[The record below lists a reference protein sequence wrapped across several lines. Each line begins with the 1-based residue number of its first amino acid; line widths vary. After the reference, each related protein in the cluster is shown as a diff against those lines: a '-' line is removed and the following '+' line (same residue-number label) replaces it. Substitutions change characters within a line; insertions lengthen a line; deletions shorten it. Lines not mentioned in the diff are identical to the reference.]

1 MREMGMYKIDTGAS
15 SFFLERL
22 GTDDSVSEINLSNN
36 LLYNLYSFAQESV
49 HLEKNSSLKIP
60 CVEQKITFPY
70 IYYIKQ

>member
-15 SFFLERL
+15 LSFLERL
-22 GTDDSVSEINLSNN
+22 GTDDSVSRINLSNN

-49 HLEKNSSLKIP
+49 HLEKSSSLKIL

-70 IYYIKQ
+70 IYII